1 MAGIHSC
8 DVLVEQRVDQ
18 RGAVIYGTQEE
29 LNELVKDS
37 VYPTF
42 FETPAFASFTE
53 RFLWDQAAIDRVF
66 EIYERRYPNYPVT
79 CRNLEDIVNDL
90 LLIGDPRLNSA
101 VVAEVTGPEPEQLRK
116 AREQRQLREEIDSD
130 LGEKGFGGIS
140 TVAIREKIRT
150 RPEYNKMYRE
160 MRTPQVEELDLPA
173 LTQDVNDFALNYHA
187 ARASDLKQQGGI
199 RRINGTTYGNEA
211 YDRLLAQAVQH
222 GLI

>member
-8 DVLVEQRVDQ
+8 DALVEQRVDQ
-18 RGAVIYGTQEE
+18 TGALIYGTQEE

-66 EIYERRYPNYPVT
+66 EIYERRYPNHPVT
-79 CRNLEDIVNDL
+79 CRNLEEIVNDL

-116 AREQRQLREEIDSD
+116 AREQRQLREEIESD
-130 LGEKGFGGIS
+130 LGNGGFGGIS
-140 TVAIREKIRT
+140 TRAIEAKCQTRT
-150 RPEYNKMYRE
+150 DYRKMWDE
-160 MRTPQVEELDLPA
+160 MRTPEAPEPLSKYSSE
-173 LTQDVNDFALNYHA
+173 VNDFAINYHA
-187 ARASDLKQQGGI
+187 APARDLKQQGGV
-199 RRINGTTYGNEA
+199 RRINGVTYGSEA
-211 YDRLLAQAVQH
+211 FDRLLAQAVQH